1 MAPTAPSPLI
11 GAFRCAAH
19 TPYDR
24 SDGQASMASRPL
36 NQIVGIPLRPP
47 PSLPPLQDMH
57 GELSEQQPRVE
68 RLQGAAA
75 AAHDQLGALSREAQ
89 RV

>member
-1 MAPTAPSPLI
+1 M
-11 GAFRCAAH
+11 R
-19 TPYDR
+19 
-24 SDGQASMASRPL
+24 RPH
-36 NQIVGIPLRPP
+36 PLRPERWTGVDGEPPSQSDRWDPPPPPP